1 MSLGDALT
9 ITFLGMAVV
18 FSGLLLT
25 ALLIVAL
32 SRVQRLLEAPTRAE
46 RPATRQASTPPS
58 GPEPTPEVLTVIT
71 TVLEIERRLNRL
83 GAARREVD
91 HG

>member
-9 ITFLGMAVV
+9 ITVLGMAVV

-25 ALLIVAL
+25 ALLIVAF
-32 SRVQRLLEAPTRAE
+32 SQVQRLLETPTRAE
-46 RPATRQASTPPS
+46 LPATQNVPTTTP

>member
-32 SRVQRLLEAPTRAE
+32 SRVQRLLEAPTHAE
-46 RPATRQASTPPS
+46 RTATRQASTPSS

>member
-9 ITFLGMAVV
+9 ITVLGMAVV

-25 ALLIVAL
+25 ALLIVAF
-32 SRVQRLLEAPTRAE
+32 SQVQRLLETPTRAE
-46 RPATRQASTPPS
+46 LPATQKVPTTTP